1 MLLLLPKGTS
11 VWQHI
16 ANSLS
21 AQRPSNG
28 KLELQHFMHAHCGS
42 QPSKVAPEA
51 ATSPME
57 ATTGIRL
64 ATWRIAC
71 HMMSEASASPPG
83 LLMRRMRALH
93 SLSLATS
100 LSCLSTCQIRW
111 GSGYSRAAQGEAL
124 QGSLLVLRMLSEQA
138 EVQ

>member
-1 MLLLLPKGTS
+1 MLLLLQKGTG

-16 ANSLS
+16 ASSLS

-28 KLELQHFMHAHCGS
+28 KLALQPFMQAPGGS
-42 QPSKVAPEA
+42 LVNKVAPEA

-57 ATTGIRL
+57 ATTGMRL

-100 LSCLSTCQIRW
+100 LSCLSTCQSRQ
-111 GSGYSRAAQGEAL
+111 GLACSRAEASKARQG
-124 QGSLLVLRMLSEQA
+124 
-138 EVQ
+138 